1 MANNS
6 HIPSPPE
13 EKKFSIRTMG
23 SDVEDGGLTEAI
35 RSQALEEQGQP
46 PELIEPISRKP
57 LQPTPPISEISETP
71 EAQPSIPEWAKEKL
85 EEETTQKPVVK
96 KNIIFTLVIIAA
108 IIGFILLGYFVAF
121 NFLFKH

>member
-23 SDVEDGGLTEAI
+23 SDIEDGGLTEAI
-35 RSQALEEQGQP
+35 RSQAIEEQRQP
-46 PELIEPISRKP
+46 PELIE
-57 LQPTPPISEISETP
+57 PISEISETP

-85 EEETTQKPVVK
+85 EEEVIQKPVVK

-121 NFLFKH
+121 NFIFKH